1 MSDQSQRT
9 EKATPRRV
17 QKARED
23 GKFPNSRSLTT
34 GLQFT
39 GFVALL
45 SFTASSWFSELQKV
59 ATVLFSRAI
68 GPEIGHNE
76 ILLLI
81 QESMW
86 RAFYPLVVGGGLL
99 TALTLMGQLL
109 VTNFGFNLKGLTL
122 NFDRLNPIPRLG
134 AHWNQSVMN
143 LLQAMVMIPLFLYVA
158 YRLGR
163 EQMDTFFSLPFTG
176 VLTGFARVA
185 QTFDDLLWK
194 AAGVFML
201 FGIVDFIRERQR
213 YFKSLRMSQHE
224 IRQEHKESEG
234 SPHVKGRIRRLQ
246 RSFARRRMMKDVP
259 LATAIVVNPTH
270 YAVALR
276 YDTDLNSAPMVLA
289 KGKNYLARRIRE
301 IATEH
306 QIPIVENPPL
316 AQALYKSVDVG
327 QEIPADLYRAVAE
340 VLAYV
345 YKLAGTNR
353 PR

>member
-9 EKATPRRV
+9 EKATPRRL

-23 GKFPNSRSLTT
+23 GKFPNSRALTT

-45 SFTASSWFSELQKV
+45 SFTASSWFSELQRV
-59 ATVLFSRAI
+59 AAVLFNKAA
-68 GPEIGHNE
+68 GPELGQNE
-76 ILLLI
+76 FVFLI

-86 RAFYPLVVGGGLL
+86 RAFYPLVMGGGIL
-99 TALTLMGQLL
+99 TALTLLGQLL

-122 NFDRLNPIPRLG
+122 NFERLNPAPRLG
-134 AHWNQSVMN
+134 AHWNQSLMN
-143 LLQAMVMIPLFLYVA
+143 LLQAIVMIPLFLYVA
-158 YRLGR
+158 YRLGN
-163 EQMDTFFSLPFTG
+163 EQMDDFFTLPFAG
-176 VLTGFARVA
+176 VLSGFSRVA
-185 QTFDDLLWK
+185 QTFDSLLWK
-194 AAGVFML
+194 AAGVFL
-201 FGIVDFIRERQR
+201 IFGIADFFRERQR
-213 YFKSLRMSQHE
+213 YMKGLRMSKQE
-224 IRQEHKESEG
+224 IREEHKESEG
-234 SPHVKGRIRRLQ
+234 SPQVKGRIRRLQ

-259 LATAIVVNPTH
+259 LATAIIVNPTH

-327 QEIPADLYRAVAE
+327 QEIPVDLYRAVAE

-345 YKLAGTNR
+345 YKLVGNNGIR
-353 PR
+353 